1 MNATPEPSPSPVSR
15 GEIALYLVVCLA
27 FLGVNLVTSSRSPV
41 VWQDEVMFADPA
53 VNLATGRGFT
63 TSAWFQPR
71 TTFFAGNSP
80 LHSLCLAPWVKTFGV
95 NAVAV
100 RSLNYVFVLAALAVT
115 CLALARLGLVNSPAN
130 RLLLV
135 ALVLC
140 ADGVTYSYRGGRYDC
155 LGMLAIA
162 GMLWALT
169 LPTPRDRTAVLV
181 GLAALVPWAGL
192 QLIPYAALLGL
203 LLLVVKGRAAVGGVA
218 SVAVGGALGTAALV
232 GLFRAEGVWPE
243 FVKSVAL
250 LGGARRPLA
259 ARAADALRAPLAE
272 PSSLLLLLALAVL
285 LGFELRRGGLRLR
298 SPVVVGLLAGV
309 VVPCA
314 LAFVGKYVRYYA
326 WMSSVPTAVCVASYL
341 GGAGATT
348 AARLAVA
355 PLLLLACAVGL
366 PARLAV
372 TALEWGLRDPAPVD
386 RLVAG
391 RVRPGDWVFSEY
403 EAYYPAKRTAAALF
417 LPPYLGDTSGP
428 PLADPPITAAER
440 DRVNVLITKPDTA
453 AKRLAFF
460 GGPWTPV
467 ARYAAD
473 PAARVRL
480 LAKVGFGSKPYDLT
494 VYRRRGR

>member
-1 MNATPEPSPSPVSR
+1 MNDTPEPSPPRPSR
-15 GEIALYLVVCLA
+15 GGVALSLAVALA
-27 FLGVNLVTSSRSPV
+27 FLGVNLATSARSPV

-71 TTFFAGNSP
+71 ETFFAGNSP
-80 LHSLCLAPWVKTFGV
+80 LYPLVLAPWVKVFGV
-95 NAVAV
+95 TAVAV
-100 RSLNYVFVLAALAVT
+100 RSLNYVLVLAAVAVLG
-115 CLALARLGLVNSPAN
+115 LALARLGLVNRPAD
-130 RLLLV
+130 RLLLA

-155 LGMLAIA
+155 LGMLLVA

-169 LPTPRDRTAVLV
+169 LPAPRARTAALV
-181 GLAALVPWAGL
+181 ALAALVPWAGL
-192 QLIPYAALLGL
+192 QLVPYAALLGL
-203 LLLVVKGRAAVGGVA
+203 LLLLVRGRAAVGAVA
-218 SVAVGGALGTAALV
+218 AVAVGGALGTAALV

-259 ARAADALRAPLAE
+259 ARAADALRAPATE
-272 PSSLLLLLALAVL
+272 PSSLLLLATLAVFL
-285 LGFELRRGGLRLR
+285 AFELRRKGVRLR

-326 WMSSVPTAVCVASYL
+326 WMSSIPMAVCVAAHF
-341 GGAGATT
+341 GRAAP

-355 PLLLLACAVGL
+355 PLLLLACAAGL

-372 TALEWGLRDPAPVD
+372 TGLEWGLRDPAPVD

-391 RVRPGDWVFSEY
+391 QVGPGDWVFSEY
-403 EAYYPAKRTAAALF
+403 EAYYPAKRSAAVVL
-417 LPPYLGDTSGP
+417 LPPYIGDASGP
-428 PLADPPITAAER
+428 VLADPPVTAAER
-440 DRVNVLITKPDTA
+440 DRVNVLIAKPDTA

-460 GGPWTPV
+460 GGRWAPV

-480 LAKVGFGSKPYDLT
+480 LARVGFGSKPYDLT